1 MPFGNCSKLSR
12 FSDCQDRFFFSFSA
26 AFFFNT
32 GNLVLIDFPFLFP
45 FSLKKNLQS
54 CCVEEGNDFL
64 FRVPGK
70 ATILLVF
77 FFALDLLYL
86 CEA

>member
-32 GNLVLIDFPFLFP
+32 GNLVLIDFPFFIPIEFKKESAELLCRKVMI
-45 FSLKKNLQS
+45 FSLGSPVKQQYCWS
-54 CCVEEGNDFL
+54 FL
-64 FRVPGK
+64 
-70 ATILLVF
+70 L
-77 FFALDLLYL
+77 
-86 CEA
+86 